1 MSHRFIAFDVAL
13 EFANRIRPVLDS
25 LRRKNRAL
33 EDQLRRAVASV
44 VLNISEGDGK
54 SSLRDQAR
62 FFEIARGSCREARA
76 ALRLAALWGYADD
89 ATVAA
94 LDALGDRVCALLS
107 RLIARASSASR

>member
-13 EFANRIRPVLDS
+13 EFAERLAPVLVA
-25 LRRKNRAL
+25 LRRRDRSL
-33 EDQLRRAVASV
+33 EDQLRRAVASC

-76 ALRLAALWGYADD
+76 ALKLAATWGYVDERQ
-89 ATVAA
+89 VAG
-94 LDALGDRVCALLS
+94 LDALADRVCALLS
-107 RLIARASSASR
+107 RLIARASLTSR